1 MTTRTSFLAGT
12 LAFFLLGLPWLV
24 TTPLMGAPDEPAH
37 TIRAAAIVRG
47 DAFGLEQEIG
57 SHRGVRIT
65 GYHYRVYLPEGYA
78 SLARVS
84 SCYAGNPQR
93 LPGCA
98 RPVDPDTDTVPVA
111 TAAGRYPP
119 PYYVAVGL
127 PSLMLAPVPGVMVM
141 RVISLLLAATMIG
154 VASAALA
161 RSAARP
167 LAYAGLGLAI
177 TPMVPFLAASVNPN
191 GLEVTGAIATWV
203 TAIQLARADRPDPV
217 LVRLFVIAAGA
228 FGLARPTSPVFL
240 AAVLVAVLLA
250 WGNRTRLAAL
260 WREPAAR
267 RWLIALMAVL
277 GLAMVWTITTG
288 ALESFGGVGRPD
300 LSRGEILEESW
311 DYTTRRIHQMVAWFG
326 WLDAPGSLSLLHGW
340 EWTAVAFGVGALL
353 LGTWRVRIVVL
364 LIVAGVL
371 ILPLA
376 AEVMSAQ
383 RIGFAW
389 QGRYTLP
396 FAVGLP
402 LLASDTLADRLPR
415 WQFRAM
421 LVLFGMWVVG
431 HGLGH
436 VAYLRRLLDGYPA
449 PLLRFLTD
457 PATTWRPTLGVYG
470 TLAAG
475 AVGALV
481 AAMLFAVIAR
491 PRPPGPQP
499 AD

>member
-1 MTTRTSFLAGT
+1 MTPRTSFVLGT
-12 LAFFLLGLPWLV
+12 VAFFLLGLPWLL

-65 GYHYRVYLPEGYA
+65 GYHYRVYLPESYA

-84 SCYAGNPQR
+84 ACYAGNPER
-93 LPGCA
+93 LPQCA

-119 PYYVAVGL
+119 PYYVLVGL
-127 PSLMLAPVPGVMVM
+127 PSLVSAPQPGVYVM
-141 RVISLLLAATMIG
+141 RGLSLLLSACMVG

-161 RSAARP
+161 RARARP
-167 LAYAGLGLAI
+167 LAYAGLALAV

-203 TAIQLARADRPDPV
+203 TGIQLARSDRPDPV
-217 LVRLFVIAAGA
+217 LVRYFVVAAIA
-228 FGLARPTSPVFL
+228 FGLARPTSPIFL
-240 AAVLVAVLLA
+240 AAAVVAILLA
-250 WGNRTRLAAL
+250 WGNRTRLRLL
-260 WREPAAR
+260 WDDRTSR
-267 RWLIALMAVL
+267 RWLIGLMAVV
-277 GLAMVWTITTG
+277 GAAMVWTLATG

-326 WLDAPGSLSLLHGW
+326 WLDAPGPLSLLHGW
-340 EWTAVAFGVGALL
+340 EWTAVAFGVGALG
-353 LGTWRVRIVVL
+353 LGTWRVRVVVVL
-364 LIVAGVL
+364 LVAGVL
-371 ILPLA
+371 VLPLL

-396 FAVGLP
+396 LAVGVP
-402 LLASDTLADRLPR
+402 LLASDTVAERVPR
-415 WQFRAM
+415 WQFTMTA
-421 LVLFGMWVVG
+421 VLLGAWTIG

-457 PATTWRPTLGVYG
+457 PGTSWRPTMGVYG
-470 TLAAG
+470 TLVAGGAAAVLAASVLAFIAWPRRPG
-475 AVGALV
+475 A
-481 AAMLFAVIAR
+481 
-491 PRPPGPQP
+491 PRQ
-499 AD
+499 D